1 MAVTYVS
8 AIVDIYNGNGND
20 KEVDIRKTKEA
31 RIDRFKELAQS
42 GIQLVL
48 FCCPT
53 YYPLLTDMLKEYTNV
68 KLLDIVK
75 LSDLLV
81 YKICQTYESNHK
93 EQLSLPMERSFVKDT
108 REYMILMNSKVEF
121 LLRAITANVYNT
133 NYFCWIDFSYFY
145 MINEQTD
152 KNDIINKLI
161 YLNKYLINSNR
172 QFIMIPGNN
181 NNITNSINNK
191 DYLNS
196 INWRFC
202 GTSLIGDKNSLL
214 DFCNKAFNLFPLFLQ
229 ITNKLI
235 WEVNYWMWMEQNGY
249 FSPQWYHG
257 RFDKSLIINI
267 PL

>member
-1 MAVTYVS
+1 MSVTYVS
-8 AIVDIYNGNGND
+8 AIVDIYNGND

-31 RIDRFKELAQS
+31 RINRFKELAQS
-42 GIQLVL
+42 GIQFVL

-68 KLLDIVK
+68 KLLDVVK

-81 YKICQTYESNHK
+81 YKLCQTYEANYK
-93 EQLSLPMERSFVKDT
+93 EQLSLPMNRSLVKDT

-121 LLRAITANVYNT
+121 LLRAINANIYNT

-145 MINEQTD
+145 MINEQKD
-152 KNDIINKLI
+152 KDDVINKLL
-161 YLNKYLINSNR
+161 YLNRQLINNSNK
-172 QFIMIPGNN
+172 QFIMIPGS
-181 NNITNSINNK
+181 NNINNISK

-196 INWRFC
+196 INWRFY
-202 GTSLIGDKNSLL
+202 GMPLIGDKHSLL
-214 DFCNKAFNLFPLFLQ
+214 DFCNKCFNLFPLFLQ

-257 RFDKSLIINI
+257 RFDKSIITNI